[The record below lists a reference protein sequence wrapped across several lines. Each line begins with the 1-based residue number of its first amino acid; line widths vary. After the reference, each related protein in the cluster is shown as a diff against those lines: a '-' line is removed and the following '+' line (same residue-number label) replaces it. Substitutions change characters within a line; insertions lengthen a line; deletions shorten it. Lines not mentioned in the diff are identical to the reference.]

1 MISEKP
7 KTITPAIAA
16 NVVSPFVFGFIL
28 TGITTVARR
37 AEIPPLQ
44 ESTRRFA
51 AIMPVVAAM
60 VLPTE
65 FNYGN
70 AGMATFSSALYA
82 ALAITSSNRI
92 YAVLAAIAANLAIFT
107 AIMASNVQ
115 GLEVYLAPV
124 GLFTLFLGHIYKENL
139 TEQAR
144 KIIRIGGGLLLY
156 LPAAVNI
163 SFEMGRAANPMYA
176 VLFGFLCLFGV
187 LAGMIFQIRSY
198 LFMGVSFFTLNLVA
212 NLLQSGL
219 RDQRTGF
226 ILLSLT
232 GLAIIGSLVAYTLK
246 KEQILSF
253 IGQIQNRLTKWY

>member
-1 MISEKP
+1 MQLLHL
-7 KTITPAIAA
+7 
-16 NVVSPFVFGFIL
+16 VFGFIL

-51 AIMPVVAAM
+51 AIMPVVAAI

-163 SFEMGRAANPMYA
+163 SFEMGRASDAMYA
-176 VLFGFLCLFGV
+176 VVFGLLCLLGIS
-187 LAGMIFQIRSY
+187 AGMIFQIRSY
-198 LFMGVSFFTLNLVA
+198 LFMGVSFFTLNLAA
-212 NLLQSGL
+212 NLLQTGL
-219 RDQRTGF
+219 RDQRMGF
-226 ILLSLT
+226 ILLSFA
-232 GLAIIGSLVAYTLK
+232 GLFIIASLVFYTLNK
-246 KEQILSF
+246 NQILGF
-253 IGQIQNRLTKWY
+253 VERTQKKLAQWE